1 MLMYHHLNFITTYS
15 NFVKTSD
22 GHTHF
27 PHITYSYLCNG
38 IIQYNNLI
46 GERSEPLSR
55 VFNDPTCS
63 ISVRTYISNTHA
75 HVRMSVC
82 Y

>member
-1 MLMYHHLNFITTYS
+1 MLMYHNLNFITTYS

-46 GERSEPLSR
+46 IALDSLICDHLSKVITR
-55 VFNDPTCS
+55 A
-63 ISVRTYISNTHA
+63 RKRA
-75 HVRMSVC
+75 G
-82 Y
+82 